1 MFNLKINNSLVTAN
15 MNVHAVVP
23 GMGDTFPLV
32 ALHAYS
38 PASDSCKSDRLRMD
52 CVALPITPS
61 CPVMVLLFVMF
72 CRTIPSLS
80 QTMSGGGEPTA
91 SQVSSNWGVDST
103 NDRTAPLKSAD
114 REPFSLLV
122 ILMILALTAFIEQ
135 SIQQWILL
143 L

>member
-1 MFNLKINNSLVTAN
+1 

-32 ALHAYS
+32 ALHVYS
-38 PASDSCKSDRLRMD
+38 PASDGCTSVSLSMD
-52 CVALPITPS
+52 CVTLPITPN

-72 CRTIPSLS
+72 CRTIPFLS

-91 SQVSSNWGVDST
+91 SQVSSSWGVDST

-114 REPFSLLV
+114 SESFSLLV
-122 ILMILALTAFIEQ
+122 ILVILALTAFIEQ

-143 L
+143 F